1 MSMKKT
7 VEIVKDWLA
16 SDTVRQYLQSSAW
29 MVLARAMW
37 VVMAFTVGIVVI
49 RRLGPHDLGVLN
61 YVVAYVGIISVIA
74 SLGLDAIVE
83 RQLAHHPENEG
94 RILGNYFVFKLLS
107 TAAMLAV
114 LGASFVF
121 IPERRLIVGCL
132 VVALGHFC
140 QPFGVVQ
147 CFFFVTV
154 QNRYNAWSQLG
165 CCLIYNAIRL
175 YAALTGKTL
184 MVYFA
189 AEALAIGLAY
199 VLMFAFYW
207 LRRGGGVRWSFRW
220 REALALLPAALP
232 MSITVVFGNVYSRTD
247 MLMLKYFRGADAVGL
262 YTIAVRFTE
271 NWTLLIQLFAQVFG
285 AAVIS
290 SYVISPAEYA
300 KQLHRYYFML
310 FWMAWPLILVSCLL
324 GLPVITFL
332 YGEAFRPS
340 AGLLSLYVLT
350 LPCNGLLMAYNC
362 HAVNDNRLKSIAAV
376 FCSGAL
382 LNVPL
387 NALLIRCFGTAGA
400 AVSSAAAMPLG
411 LVLTLAAT
419 AAGRRDL
426 EFMLRSLV
434 TLPSFRMGRVE
445 DAAGEAR

>member
-1 MSMKKT
+1 MKKA
-7 VEIVKDWLA
+7 VETIGNWLA
-16 SDTVRQYLQSSAW
+16 SDVVRQYLKSSFW
-29 MVLARAMW
+29 MVVARALW

-49 RRLGPHDLGVLN
+49 RRLGPHDFGVLN

-83 RQLAHHPENEG
+83 RQLARQPENEG

-114 LGASFVF
+114 LGASFFF
-121 IPERRLIVGCL
+121 IPERGLIVGCL
-132 VVALGHFC
+132 VVALGHIC
-140 QPFGVVQ
+140 HPFGVVQ

-154 QNRYNAWSQLG
+154 QNRYNAWAQIG
-165 CCLIYNAIRL
+165 CCLVYNAIRL
-175 YAALTGKTL
+175 YAALAGKSL
-184 MVYFA
+184 MIYFA

-207 LRRGGGVRWSFRW
+207 LRRGGGIRWSFRW

-232 MSITVVFGNVYSRTD
+232 MSITVVFSNVYSRTD
-247 MLMLKYFRGADAVGL
+247 MLMLEYFRGADAVGL

-271 NWTLLIQLFAQVFG
+271 NWTLLIQLFAQIFG
-285 AAVIS
+285 AAVLS
-290 SYVISPAEYA
+290 AYVISRGEYA

-310 FWMAWPLILVSCLL
+310 FWMAWPLIFVSWLF
-324 GLPVITFL
+324 GPPVIRFL
-332 YGEAFRPS
+332 YGEAFRSS
-340 AGLLSLYVLT
+340 AWLFSLYVLT

-362 HAVNDNRLKSIAAV
+362 HAVNDDRLKSIAAV

-387 NALLIRCFGTAGA
+387 NALLIHCFGTPGA

-411 LVLTLAAT
+411 MVLTLMCT
-419 AAGRRDL
+419 EAGRRDL
-426 EFMLRSLV
+426 KFMLHSLA
-434 TLPSFRMGRVE
+434 TLPSLRMGRVE
-445 DAAGEAR
+445 ETTEGTPQ